1 MKKNM
6 LRLPVIALIAM
17 AASGAALAEGTNLD
31 VNFTATVNET
41 TCNMK
46 LQGGNGSDT
55 DQTLQIGNDI
65 GVRISDF
72 GTSANR
78 AGNAAAQGNFKI
90 MIVECPPTLTSLKT
104 KITGSQSGYLTTD
117 ILNAIKKENGGA
129 DYTAVSIARMTTPNA
144 PFVINST
151 AAGESLIWTNDE
163 IKAGEVPLVAV
174 LQATQDGRVTTGT
187 FEATATFEFSYE

>member
-6 LRLPVIALIAM
+6 LRLPVVALIAM

-104 KITGSQSGYLTTD
+104 KITGSQSGYLTTG

>member
-78 AGNAAAQGNFKI
+78 AGNAAA
-90 MIVECPPTLTSLKT
+90 
-104 KITGSQSGYLTTD
+104 
-117 ILNAIKKENGGA
+117 
-129 DYTAVSIARMTTPNA
+129 
-144 PFVINST
+144 
-151 AAGESLIWTNDE
+151 
-163 IKAGEVPLVAV
+163 
-174 LQATQDGRVTTGT
+174 
-187 FEATATFEFSYE
+187 

>member
-104 KITGSQSGYLTTD
+104 KITGSQSGYLTTG

>member
-1 MKKNM
+1 M

-104 KITGSQSGYLTTD
+104 KITGSQSGYLTTG
-117 ILNAIKKENGGA
+117 ILNAIKKKMAEP
-129 DYTAVSIARMTTPNA
+129 TIPPCLSHV
-144 PFVINST
+144 
-151 AAGESLIWTNDE
+151 
-163 IKAGEVPLVAV
+163 
-174 LQATQDGRVTTGT
+174 
-187 FEATATFEFSYE
+187 

>member
-46 LQGGNGSDT
+46 LQGGSGSDT

-104 KITGSQSGYLTTD
+104 KITGSQSGYLTTG